1 MDSVGLL
8 LSTQESS
15 MLIRVVEQTDCK
27 DTHLDIEA
35 ISPDDVPY
43 EANARTITA
52 RQVSGDKLVQVTTSG
67 VQIIDPI
74 GARVLAAWVDLLPEE
89 TVLVASCSET
99 HVIVGLSSGDTVLLS
114 FTLEASDA
122 IIQLNK

>member
-1 MDSVGLL
+1 
-8 LSTQESS
+8 
-15 MLIRVVEQTDCK
+15 MLVRVVEQTGRK
-27 DTHLDIEA
+27 EIQLDIEA

-52 RQVSGDKLVQVTTSG
+52 RQVSEDKVLQVSTSG

-74 GARVLAAWVDLLPEE
+74 GSKILGAWVDLQPDE
-89 TVLVASCSET
+89 TILVASCSET
-99 HVIVGLSSGDTVLLS
+99 NVILGLSSGDVISLS
-114 FTLEASDA
+114 FSIEASDA